1 MKLTV
6 NQILHTEGFE
16 KFRVICGNRGLNR
29 EVSSVSVI
37 DAPDIYNWLQG
48 GEILLTSGYI
58 FKDNTAYLLEL
69 VEKIAK
75 NGAAALFIKLGRFI
89 DDMPD
94 EVRAKADEL
103 SFPLVYMPFSFA
115 FVDVI
120 TPVLTKANSR
130 QLEIIKK
137 SEKIIKLCIL
147 D

>member
-58 FKDNTAYLLEL
+58 FKDNTEYLLEL
-69 VEKIAK
+69 IEKIAK

-94 EVRAKADEL
+94 EVHIKADEL
-103 SFPLVYMPFSFA
+103 SFPIVYMPFSFYSG
-115 FVDVI
+115 FDKSKLQTVG
-120 TPVLTKANSR
+120 NH
-130 QLEIIKK
+130 KK
-137 SEKIIKLCIL
+137 VGKNTLHFYEYCN
-147 D
+147 

>member
-58 FKDNTAYLLEL
+58 FKDNTEYLLEL
-69 VEKIAK
+69 IEKIAK
-75 NGAAALFIKLGRFI
+75 NGAAALFI

-94 EVRAKADEL
+94 EVRIKADEL
-103 SFPLVYMPFSFA
+103 SFPIVYMPFSFLR
-115 FVDVI
+115 I
-120 TPVLTKANSR
+120 L
-130 QLEIIKK
+130 QLGRKE
-137 SEKIIKLCIL
+137 
-147 D
+147 